1 MQLDEGFSRCRGLQ
15 VGAEDWSTGNV
26 LMFYCD
32 VDIFFDTGFLERC
45 RRNTE
50 RDQKVYYPVVFSLY
64 NPQIVYTLD
73 NREIPSEEDQMVISD
88 DTGFWRRFGYGMTC
102 QYRTDFL
109 LTKGFNK
116 DIEGWGLEDQFLY
129 RKYVRTI

>member
-88 DTGFWRRFGYGMTC
+88 DTGFCGSPKSVNRFELA
-102 QYRTDFL
+102 QILHL
-109 LTKGFNK
+109 LHSCSVQREMLAFKTLNT
-116 DIEGWGLEDQFLY
+116 L
-129 RKYVRTI
+129 KYLCM